1 MPVASF
7 PGYFSRGS
15 VLCIDGV
22 TSEIGLSLTLHSFAS
37 FAAYPFRSL
46 HVRAGVQFPEHV
58 FMCEDSPPADSDSIR
73 D

>member
-7 PGYFSRGS
+7 PGYLSRGS

-22 TSEIGLSLTLHSFAS
+22 TSEIWIVAYLAFVAS
-37 FAAYPFRSL
+37 FAAYPFRSCMFVL
-46 HVRAGVQFPEHV
+46 VQFPEHV